1 MNDKTKVFLSYA
13 KEDQT
18 YTRRLFEELKNRN
31 IEVWFDKESLLPGQK
46 WKIEIRKAIQASRY
60 FIAILSSKSVTK
72 RGVVQKEIKEA
83 LDVLDEF
90 PENKIFII
98 PIRIDSCE
106 PSNEK
111 LREIQ
116 WVDMFP
122 NWEEGLEKIFIAMD
136 FGKKQHQSHIFT
148 DVEEEISAL
157 LIEARSCIDRE
168 SSISVLH
175 RAEHLCK
182 RIMKEDNPMGY
193 ELMVEILSELANE
206 SDLPSKRYKLWK
218 DCLLEASRGID
229 KFNDALFAEALA
241 SKTVDFIQDLYITIP
256 ITEANHLLASVGEKI
271 DYFLKKLPIHEGSHL
286 LSRKSSLIR
295 NMTKFHT
302 TRITQEK
309 MSQKALRCAQ
319 KAVNLNPDS
328 WDAYLELALSIW
340 HIAQFDKGDQ
350 QYHDRLK
357 LSEDHFWKSISIKPT
372 VYNLLAICRF
382 FRYTYQTGPF
392 LECFNKYL
400 AREYNKR
407 RLLQG
412 AYVYGEVAMQLWYS
426 MYPLKVIE
434 HHIKDAER
442 LLEESIDG
450 GFGDARHIIDLA
462 FIKAARGEINV
473 GEDILKTLH
482 SLSRDRS
489 WTKIAE
495 IVSKIGSADDLVAQG
510 FALGIADSSIWN
522 KLGTFIKDFLGD
534 LSLAIVMYK
543 VALRLNPSNAVAMT
557 SLAQALL
564 NEDNPES
571 TQEAERWISKAASCA
586 DRRFRWWRNVREQVR
601 EKRISFIGQKP
612 HIQKMGN
619 HLRSSSRLS
628 NLLHNYNLLK
638 SMQDHQR
645 RGFEFEKL
653 VAQLF
658 RISLE
663 NSFASYRTSLKW
675 INSPV
680 MQIDAAFSF
689 FDKDFY
695 RVETKWTSDPVTPTD
710 IVLFREKLDAVG
722 VKGLFISISG
732 FTTEAIQKA
741 YDLRR
746 ERQILLMDGEELE
759 LILQGSPPL
768 DEVIR
773 LKQIYFGKES
783 NPYFRIKPTVQ
794 VEVYA

>member
-13 KEDQT
+13 REDQT
-18 YTRRLFEELKNRN
+18 YARKLFEELKNRN

-60 FIAILSSKSVTK
+60 FIAILSSKSATK
-72 RGVVQKEIKEA
+72 RGVVQKEIKDA
-83 LDVLDEF
+83 LDALDEF
-90 PENKIFII
+90 PENEIFII

-111 LREIQ
+111 LQEIQ
-116 WVDMFP
+116 WIDMFP
-122 NWEEGLEKIFIAMD
+122 NWEEGLEKIFMAMD
-136 FGKKQHQSHIFT
+136 LDKKQHQGHIFT
-148 DVEEEISAL
+148 DVEEEIPSL

-168 SSISVLH
+168 SSMNILH
-175 RAEHLCK
+175 QAEHLCK
-182 RIMKEDNPMGY
+182 RIMKEDNPKGY
-193 ELMVEILSELANE
+193 QLMVEILSELANE
-206 SDLPSKRYKLWK
+206 SDLPSKRYKFWT
-218 DCLLEASRGID
+218 DCLSVAFRGID
-229 KFNDALFAEALA
+229 KFNDASFAEALV
-241 SKTVDFIQDLYITIP
+241 SKTVDFVQDLYITIP
-256 ITEANHLLASVGEKI
+256 ITEANRLLASVGEKI
-271 DYFLKKLPIHEGSHL
+271 DYFLKELPIYEGSHL
-286 LSRKSSLIR
+286 LARKSSLIR
-295 NMTKFHT
+295 NMTKFHA
-302 TRITQEK
+302 TRITQER

-319 KAVNLNPDS
+319 KAVNGNPDS
-328 WDAYLELALSIW
+328 WYAYLELALSFW

-350 QYHDRLK
+350 QYHARLK

-372 VYNLLAICRF
+372 VYNLLAICKF
-382 FRYTYQTGPF
+382 FRYTYQPYPF
-392 LECFNKYL
+392 LECFTRYL
-400 AREYNKR
+400 AMEYNKR
-407 RLLQG
+407 RLLQE
-412 AYVYGEVAMQLWYS
+412 AYIYGEVVIQLWYS
-426 MYPLKVIE
+426 KYPSKVIE
-434 HHIKDAER
+434 YYIEDADR
-442 LLEESIDG
+442 LLEESIYG
-450 GFGDARHIIDLA
+450 GYGDARHIVDLA
-462 FIKAARGEINV
+462 FLKAARGEINV

-482 SLSRDRS
+482 SLSRDKS

-495 IVSKIGSADDLVAQG
+495 IVSKVASADDFVAQG
-510 FALGIADSSIWN
+510 FALGIAYSSIWN
-522 KLGTFIKDFLGD
+522 KLGTFIKDFLKD
-534 LSLAIVMYK
+534 SSLAITMYK
-543 VALRLNPSNAVAMT
+543 VALRINPSNAVAMT

-564 NEDNPES
+564 DEDTPES

-601 EKRISFIGQKP
+601 EKRIFFIEQKP
-612 HIQKMGN
+612 HIQKMEN
-619 HLRSSSRLS
+619 RLRSSSRLS

-638 SMQDHQR
+638 SMQNHQR

-663 NSFASYRTSLKW
+663 NSFASYRTSLEW
-675 INSPV
+675 INNPV

-710 IVLFREKLDAVG
+710 IVLFRDKLDAVG

-768 DEVIR
+768 DEAIR

-794 VEVYA
+794 IEAYV